1 MKKRFWQLAI
11 LFSLFLGSCGV
22 ANTSVETSQSS
33 QPPSESDIVT
43 SISDEDL
50 PPVSQESSLSEDT
63 TPFVSVSVAR
73 HGQVDSTVVVQGIVG
88 KVWYGTTA
96 VVPQGFYLFDEDAV
110 LFVFGEVSA
119 KTVQLGNQVKVS
131 GMLIYFLL
139 DTDVNGALTYGYDG
153 AIQLSEPTILAN
165 DKTIHPIPNGGVQ
178 QVRIRD
184 VVNTARTE
192 DLTST
197 YFEAPAIIEKVQGM
211 GFVTYYLGDVSG
223 NQDEKLLLY
232 TSANGKDHNWL
243 DPYVGQTRV
252 MTFIVHNARVVSD
265 GVWRITPVNVLA
277 QYTPTDSELVDFA
290 LDRLLTQFKD
300 KYEADVNLELAN
312 SDVQVPNATISYVSN
327 NAGINIVSF
336 EGQLSAE
343 IKITAAVSV
352 EVTITVIFN
361 DVTAMKV
368 ATVILDEMPE
378 FDTVS
383 IASARSLASGT
394 DALIQGN
401 ILGWAH
407 YGSGSILGFYLGDET
422 SQIVVYL
429 KTVSDISYL
438 SLSEHVVVS
447 GKVTLSTRAGLSLD
461 AAEIVFQDYKV
472 HEVNEDAI
480 ETISLTNLLLKTVED
495 NITSKVYRVNVTITK
510 TTGMYPN
517 IYLNDP
523 ENMTG
528 TNLMLYSTGNTSAAN
543 PIADDNVG
551 ETLDLYVTLISRR
564 QVQDPAPSGDYW
576 RGEVVGLAL

>member
-22 ANTSVETSQSS
+22 TNTSVETSQSS
-33 QPPSESDIVT
+33 QPPSESDVVT

-88 KVWYGTTA
+88 KVWYGSTA

>member
-153 AIQLSEPTILAN
+153 AIQLSEPAILAN

>member
-11 LFSLFLGSCGV
+11 LFSLCLGSCGV

-33 QPPSESDIVT
+33 QPPSESDVVT

-153 AIQLSEPTILAN
+153 AIQLSEPAILAN